1 MGVSPMSPTG
11 VSPVESEKTC
21 DQHGRDGRA
30 THGQDARATR
40 NASLHTRSKA
50 WIWVFVAF
58 TAASAGGCSQDPT
71 KGYSLA
77 SQYDTGIKTVCVPIW
92 TRGRNVFRRDLEFRL
107 TEAVVKRIELDTP
120 YKVVDKSRADTE
132 LRGTLDLVSQRV
144 LSFNPDT
151 GLPRETEITIS
162 VSFTWT
168 DLRSGKAIKQV
179 ANLRQ
184 SDVYIP
190 PSPLSEDF
198 FQGSE
203 GVINRLAQRVVEQ
216 MESDW

>member
-1 MGVSPMSPTG
+1 MTIRTHATSGVF
-11 VSPVESEKTC
+11 E
-21 DQHGRDGRA
+21 
-30 THGQDARATR
+30 
-40 NASLHTRSKA
+40 KA
-50 WIWVFVAF
+50 WMWALVACA
-58 TAASAGGCSQDPT
+58 AASAGGCSADPT

-92 TRGRNVFRRDLEFRL
+92 TRGRNIFRRDIEFRL
-107 TEAVVKRIELDTP
+107 SEAIVKKIELNTP

-132 LRGTLDLVSQRV
+132 LRGSLDLVSQRL
-144 LSFNPDT
+144 LSVNPDD
-151 GLPRETEITIS
+151 GLPRETEITVS

-179 ANLRQ
+179 ANLCQ
-184 SDVYIP
+184 SAVYIS

-203 GVINRLAQRVVEQ
+203 DVVNRLAQRVVEQ

>member
-1 MGVSPMSPTG
+1 MTILTHATLGVF
-11 VSPVESEKTC
+11 E
-21 DQHGRDGRA
+21 
-30 THGQDARATR
+30 
-40 NASLHTRSKA
+40 KA
-50 WIWVFVAF
+50 WIGALVAF
-58 TAASAGGCSQDPT
+58 AAASAGGCSADPT

-92 TRGRNVFRRDLEFRL
+92 TRGREVFRRDIEMRL
-107 TEAVVKRIELDTP
+107 TEAIVKKIELDTP

-132 LRGTLDLVSQRV
+132 LRGSLDLVSQRV
-144 LSFNPDT
+144 LSFNTDD
-151 GLPRETEITIS
+151 GLPQETEITMS

-179 ANLRQ
+179 ANLHQ
-184 SDVYIP
+184 SAVYIP
-190 PSPLSEDF
+190 PSPLNEDF

-203 GVINRLAQRVVEQ
+203 DVVNRLARRVVEQ

>member
-1 MGVSPMSPTG
+1 MTIRTNAA
-11 VSPVESEKTC
+11 SEK
-21 DQHGRDGRA
+21 
-30 THGQDARATR
+30 
-40 NASLHTRSKA
+40 LEISKKV
-50 WIWVFVAF
+50 WIWLFVAF
-58 TAASAGGCSQDPT
+58 TAASAWGCSADPT

-92 TRGRNVFRRDLEFRL
+92 TRGRNVFRREIEFRL
-107 TEAVVKRIELDTP
+107 TEAVVKKIELDTP
-120 YKVVDKSRADTE
+120 YKVVDKARADTE

-144 LSFNPDT
+144 LSFNPDN
-151 GLPRETEITIS
+151 GLPRETEITMS

-184 SDVYIP
+184 SAVYIP

-203 GVINRLAQRVVEQ
+203 DVVNRLAQRVVEQ